1 MGLLDPLY
9 AVVAWVLVT
18 IHSGLSTFIDPAS
31 GAAWALSIVVLVIIV
46 RILLIPLF
54 VKQIKAQRAMSA
66 LQPEM
71 KKLQDKYKGDKERL
85 TQEMQKLWKENG
97 TNPLAGCLPILL
109 QSPFFFALFHIL
121 NYVVARDNPNF
132 ALTPELVEQAQNA
145 TIFGAPIA
153 ATFLMS
159 SADVLAFGGSPTA
172 TKIVCV
178 LFIII
183 MTVTMFITQRQL
195 MIKNM
200 PTAGNPMAQQQKIL
214 LYVFPLVFLFSGVN
228 FPIGVLIYWMTT
240 NLWTMGQQFWV
251 IRNNPAPGTPAF
263 ETRERR
269 LAAKAAKRARGTAR
283 PDAATAA
290 GSDGAVADS
299 STSPS
304 VPPPPARVQPKRQTR
319 SKRSRPS
326 GTNRPAGQ
334 RPGKKPTPS

>member
-1 MGLLDPLY
+1 MGLLDPIY
-9 AVVAWVLVT
+9 AAVAWVLVAL
-18 IHSGLSTFIDPAS
+18 HSAWSLVLDPNS
-31 GAAWALSIVVLVIIV
+31 GAAWALSIVVLVVLV

-71 KKLQDKYKGDKERL
+71 KKLQEKYKNDKERL

-132 ALTPELVEQAQNA
+132 ALTPELVESAQQA

-159 SADVLAFGGSPTA
+159 SADVIAFGGSPTA

-178 LFIII
+178 VFIII

-240 NLWTMGQQFWV
+240 NFWTMAQQFWV
-251 IRNNPAPGTPAF
+251 IRNNPAPGTPAYDA
-263 ETRERR
+263 REHR
-269 LAAKAAKRARGTAR
+269 LAEKERKKAGGSLVT
-283 PDAATAA
+283 DVATATR
-290 GSDGAVADS
+290 DADVEP
-299 STSPS
+299 T
-304 VPPPPARVQPKRQTR
+304 PPPPKPRAQPKRQTR
-319 SKRSRPS
+319 SQRSKPKGGKGRPP
-326 GTNRPAGQ
+326 GPP
-334 RPGKKPTPS
+334 RPGEDPTPS

>member
-18 IHSGLSTFIDPAS
+18 IHSGLSTFLDPAS

-132 ALTPELVEQAQNA
+132 SLTPELVEQAQNA

-153 ATFLMS
+153 STFLMS
-159 SADVLAFGGSPTA
+159 SADVVAFGGSPTA

-178 LFIII
+178 VFIIV

-195 MIKNM
+195 MVKNM

-240 NLWTMGQQFWV
+240 NFWTMAQQFWV

-263 ETRERR
+263 DARERR
-269 LAAKAAKRARGTAR
+269 LAEKAAKRSGGTAQ
-283 PDAATAA
+283 PDPATAA
-290 GSDGAVADS
+290 RSDPATAGGSTPA
-299 STSPS
+299 TT
-304 VPPPPARVQPKRQTR
+304 PPPPARVQPKRQTR
-319 SKRSRPS
+319 SQRSRPS

>member
-1 MGLLDPLY
+1 MGLLDPIY
-9 AVVAWVLVT
+9 AAVAWVLVT
-18 IHSGLSTFIDPAS
+18 LHSAWSTILDPSS
-31 GAAWALSIVVLVIIV
+31 GAAWALSIVVLVILV

-85 TQEMQKLWKENG
+85 TQEMQKLWKENN
-97 TNPLAGCLPILL
+97 TNPLSGCLPILV

-132 ALTPELVEQAQNA
+132 SLTPELVEQAQNA
-145 TIFGAPIA
+145 TVFGAPIA
-153 ATFLMS
+153 STFLMS
-159 SADVLAFGGSPTA
+159 ASDVIAFGGSPTA

-178 LFIII
+178 VFIVI

-195 MIKNM
+195 MVKNM

-240 NLWTMGQQFWV
+240 NFWTMAQQFWV

-263 ETRERR
+263 EARERR
-269 LAAKAAKRARGTAR
+269 LAEKARRRAGEQAV
-283 PDAATAA
+283 PGVAATRDASEPSTEGAA
-290 GSDGAVADS
+290 
-299 STSPS
+299 
-304 VPPPPARVQPKRQTR
+304 PPPPKAGRAQPKRQTR
-319 SKRSRPS
+319 SQRSRPS
-326 GTNRPAGQ
+326 GSNRPAAQ

>member
-1 MGLLDPLY
+1 VGLLDPVY
-9 AVVAWVLVT
+9 AAVAWVLVG
-18 IHSGLSTFIDPAS
+18 IHSGWSLILNPDS
-31 GAAWALSIVVLVIIV
+31 GAAWALSIVVLVVLV

-71 KKLQDKYKGDKERL
+71 KKLQDKYKNDKERL

-132 ALTPELVEQAQNA
+132 ALTPELVESAQNA
-145 TIFGAPIA
+145 TVFGAPIA

-159 SADVLAFGGSPTA
+159 SADVVAFGGSPTA

-178 LFIII
+178 VFIII
-183 MTVTMFITQRQL
+183 MTITMFITQRQL

-240 NLWTMGQQFWV
+240 NFWTMAQQFWV
-251 IRNNPAPGTPAF
+251 IRNNPAPGTPAYDA
-263 ETRERR
+263 REQR
-269 LAAKAAKRARGTAR
+269 LAEKERKKAGGSAVT
-283 PDAATAA
+283 DVATATR
-290 GSDGAVADS
+290 DADPE
-299 STSPS
+299 TSP
-304 VPPPPARVQPKRQTR
+304 PPKPRTQPKRQTR
-319 SKRSRPS
+319 SQRSKPKGGKGRPP
-326 GTNRPAGQ
+326 GPP
-334 RPGKKPTPS
+334 RPGEDPTPS

>member
-1 MGLLDPLY
+1 VGLLDPLY
-9 AVVAWVLVT
+9 AVVSWVLVT
-18 IHSGLSTFIDPAS
+18 IHSGLSTFLDPAS
-31 GAAWALSIVVLVIIV
+31 GAAWALSIVVLVILV

-85 TQEMQKLWKENG
+85 TQEMQKLWRENG

-145 TIFGAPIA
+145 TVFGAPIA

-159 SADVLAFGGSPTA
+159 PADVIAFGGSPTA
-172 TKIVCV
+172 TKVVCV
-178 LFIII
+178 VFIII

-240 NLWTMGQQFWV
+240 NFWTMAQQFWV

-263 ETRERR
+263 EARERR
-269 LAAKAAKRARGTAR
+269 LAEKARKRSPVA
-283 PDAATAA
+283 PAA
-290 GSDGAVADS
+290 DGAAAASADGS
-299 STSPS
+299 SPDTTTT
-304 VPPPPARVQPKRQTR
+304 PPPTPPARVQPKRQTR
-319 SKRSRPS
+319 SQRSRPG
-326 GTNRPAGQ
+326 GTGRPASQ

>member
-1 MGLLDPLY
+1 VGLLDPIY
-9 AVVAWVLVT
+9 AAVSWVLVT
-18 IHSGLSTFIDPAS
+18 IHSGLSTFLDPAS
-31 GAAWALSIVVLVIIV
+31 GAAWALSIVVLVILV

-71 KKLQDKYKGDKERL
+71 KQLQDKYKGDKERL

-132 ALTPELVEQAQNA
+132 SLTPELVAQAQQA
-145 TIFGAPIA
+145 TVFGAPIA

-159 SADVLAFGGSPTA
+159 PADVIAFGGSPTA
-172 TKIVCV
+172 TKVVCV
-178 LFIII
+178 VFIII
-183 MTVTMFITQRQL
+183 MTITMFITQRQL

-240 NLWTMGQQFWV
+240 NFWTMAQQFWV

-263 ETRERR
+263 ESRERR
-269 LAAKAAKRARGTAR
+269 LAQKEKRKAGAAAL
-283 PDAATAA
+283 PDVATATRD
-290 GSDGAVADS
+290 SDPESA
-299 STSPS
+299 
-304 VPPPPARVQPKRQTR
+304 PPAPPKPGRTQPKRQSRSQR
-319 SKRSRPS
+319 SKPKGKGRPS
-326 GTNRPAGQ
+326 GPS
-334 RPGKKPTPS
+334 RPGEDPTPS

>member
-1 MGLLDPLY
+1 VGFLDPIY
-9 AVVAWVLVT
+9 AAVAWVLVF
-18 IHSGLSTFIDPAS
+18 IHSGWSLILDPAS
-31 GAAWALSIVVLVIIV
+31 GAAWALSIVVLVVLV

-71 KKLQDKYKGDKERL
+71 KKLQEKYKNDKEQL
-85 TQEMQKLWKENG
+85 TKEMQKLWKENG

-121 NYVVARDNPNF
+121 NYVVAKDHPSF
-132 ALTPELVEQAQNA
+132 ALTPELVQQAQDA
-145 TIFGAPIA
+145 TVFGAPIA

-159 SADVLAFGGSPTA
+159 SADVIAFGGSPTA

-178 LFIII
+178 VFIII

-240 NLWTMGQQFWV
+240 NFWTMAQQFWV
-251 IRNNPAPGTPAF
+251 IRNNPAPGTPAYDA
-263 ETRERR
+263 REHR
-269 LAAKAAKRARGTAR
+269 LAEKERKKAGGSLVT
-283 PDAATAA
+283 DVATATR
-290 GSDGAVADS
+290 DADVE
-299 STSPS
+299 PA
-304 VPPPPARVQPKRQTR
+304 PPPPKPRAQPKRQTR
-319 SKRSRPS
+319 SQRSKPKGGKGRPP
-326 GTNRPAGQ
+326 GPP
-334 RPGKKPTPS
+334 RPGEDPTPS

>member
-1 MGLLDPLY
+1 MGLLDPVY
-9 AVVAWVLVT
+9 AAVAWVLVG
-18 IHSGLSTFIDPAS
+18 IHSGWSLILNPDS
-31 GAAWALSIVVLVIIV
+31 GAAWALSIVVLVVLV

-71 KKLQDKYKGDKERL
+71 KKLQDKYKNDKERL

-132 ALTPELVEQAQNA
+132 ALTPELVESAQNA
-145 TIFGAPIA
+145 TVFGAPIA

-159 SADVLAFGGSPTA
+159 SADVVAFGGSPTA

-178 LFIII
+178 VFIII
-183 MTVTMFITQRQL
+183 MTITMFITQRQL

-240 NLWTMGQQFWV
+240 NFWTMAQQFWV
-251 IRNNPAPGTPAF
+251 IRNNPAPGTPAYDA
-263 ETRERR
+263 REQR
-269 LAAKAAKRARGTAR
+269 LAEKERKKAGGSAVT
-283 PDAATAA
+283 DVATATR
-290 GSDGAVADS
+290 DADPE
-299 STSPS
+299 TSP
-304 VPPPPARVQPKRQTR
+304 PPKPRTQPKRQTR
-319 SKRSRPS
+319 SQRSKPKGGKGRPP
-326 GTNRPAGQ
+326 GPP
-334 RPGKKPTPS
+334 RPGEDPTPS

>member
-1 MGLLDPLY
+1 MGLLDPVY
-9 AVVAWVLVT
+9 AAVAWVLVG
-18 IHSGLSTFIDPAS
+18 IHSGWSLILNPDS
-31 GAAWALSIVVLVIIV
+31 GAAWALSIVVLVVLV

-71 KKLQDKYKGDKERL
+71 KKLQDKYKNDKERL

-132 ALTPELVEQAQNA
+132 ALTPELVESAQNA
-145 TIFGAPIA
+145 TVFGAPIA

-159 SADVLAFGGSPTA
+159 SADVVAFGGSPTA

-178 LFIII
+178 VFIII

-240 NLWTMGQQFWV
+240 NFWTMAQQFWV
-251 IRNNPAPGTPAF
+251 IRNNPAPGTPAYDA
-263 ETRERR
+263 REQR
-269 LAAKAAKRARGTAR
+269 LAEKERKKAGGSAVT
-283 PDAATAA
+283 DVATATR
-290 GSDGAVADS
+290 DADPE
-299 STSPS
+299 TSP
-304 VPPPPARVQPKRQTR
+304 PPKPRTQPKRQTR
-319 SKRSRPS
+319 SQRSKPKGGKGRPP
-326 GTNRPAGQ
+326 GPP
-334 RPGKKPTPS
+334 RPGEDPTPS